1 MVSPAETTAVPL
13 MTYPVLHHE
22 ADATSLWGQRAH
34 LRNIRMEL
42 IFLIAGAIAGAVSL
56 GTVGAVDLAGLL
68 AGLFFLAALTMRHV
82 ASTQRPEARWY
93 QGRAAA
99 ESVKTLAW
107 RYAVGGDPF
116 GLVLSKSEVDRLF
129 IARLSDILGDLGDVM
144 LTMVKGSGSAQI
156 TAEMRTMREL
166 GLEARKHAYAS
177 QRIEDQRRW
186 YAAKAAHNTR
196 RLRIW
201 LTVTLALEV
210 AGVGTGLL
218 KAVRLFETQGD
229 LLGIFATMV
238 AAATAWIQTKQYGTL
253 ATSYSVAA
261 QELASVAALIEHQA
275 TDEEWERFVGSSEAA
290 ISREHT
296 LWRASK
302 AK

>member
-1 MVSPAETTAVPL
+1 MSPAETTAVPL

-34 LRNIRMEL
+34 LRNIRLEL

-116 GLVLSKSEVDRLF
+116 GLALSKSEVDRLF

-144 LTMVKGSGSAQI
+144 LTMVTGSGSQI
-156 TAEMRTMREL
+156 TIEMRTMREL

-186 YAAKAAHNTR
+186 YAAKAAYNTR

-218 KAVRLFETQGD
+218 IAVRLFETSGH

-238 AAATAWIQTKQYGTL
+238 AAATAWIQTKQHGTL

-261 QELASVAALIEHQA
+261 QELASVSALIEHQT

-302 AK
+302 TK

>member
-1 MVSPAETTAVPL
+1 

-34 LRNIRMEL
+34 LRNIRLEL
-42 IFLIAGAIAGAVSL
+42 LFLIAGAIVGAVSL
-56 GTVGAVDLAGLL
+56 GTLGTVDLAGLV
-68 AGLFFLAALTMRHV
+68 AGLLFLAALTMRHV

-116 GLVLSKSEVDRLF
+116 GLALSKSEVDQLF

-144 LTMVKGSGSAQI
+144 LTMVKGSGSQI
-156 TAEMRTMREL
+156 TTEMRTMRGL

-186 YAAKAAHNTR
+186 YAAKAANNTR

-201 LTVTLALEV
+201 LTLTLALEV

-218 KAVRLFETQGD
+218 IAVRLFETSGH

-238 AAATAWIQTKQYGTL
+238 AAATAWIQTKQHGTL
-253 ATSYSVAA
+253 ATSYSVAS
-261 QELASVAALIEHQA
+261 QELASVAALIEHQT
-275 TDEEWERFVGSSEAA
+275 TDEEWERFVGSSESA

-302 AK
+302 TK